1 MKRTLSYLWPFTK
14 KINSEFS
21 GELEVT
27 WLNGKKI
34 LDTKNA
40 NYSYGALHQILDV
53 ALQKTNANRGGHTL
67 VLGLGGGSILQLLR
81 KKYNFYGK
89 ITAVELDSK
98 IIEIAKQEFKIQQY
112 QPLEVICEDAEKF
125 VQQHDKKFDTVI
137 VDLFIDVKV
146 PEQFFKIQFWQ
157 NLAKLLQPEATV
169 IFNAG
174 IGEHHQLEIETLQ
187 QATKQM
193 ISFQKTTHVKGTN
206 TLLLG
211 KKIE

>member
-1 MKRTLSYLWPFTK
+1 MKKAFSYLWPLTK
-14 KINSEFS
+14 KVSSEFS

-53 ALQKTNANRGGHTL
+53 ALQKTNADRGGHTL

-98 IIEIAKQEFKIQQY
+98 IIEIAKKEFNIQQY
-112 QPLEVICEDAEKF
+112 EPLEVIGKDAEKF
-125 VQQHDKKFDTVI
+125 VQQNHTKYETVI

-146 PEQFFKIQFWQ
+146 PEQFFKIEFWQ
-157 NLAKLLQPEATV
+157 NLANLLQPEATV

-174 IGEHHQLEIETLQ
+174 IGENHQKEIETLQ
-187 QATKQM
+187 QQTNQL
-193 ISFQKTTHVKGTN
+193 ISFEKISHVKGTN

-211 KKIE
+211 KKI

>member
-1 MKRTLSYLWPFTK
+1 MKKAFSYLWPLTK
-14 KINSEFS
+14 KIKSNFS

-53 ALQKTNANRGGHTL
+53 ALQKTSAERGGHTL

-89 ITAVELDSK
+89 ITAVELDPK
-98 IIEIAKQEFKIQQY
+98 VIEIAKKEFNIQQY
-112 QPLEVICEDAEKF
+112 EPLKVICEDAEKF
-125 VQQHDKKFDTVI
+125 VQQNHTKYETVI
-137 VDLFIDVKV
+137 VDLFIDIKV
-146 PEQFFKIQFWQ
+146 PEQFFKIEFWH
-157 NLAKLLQPEATV
+157 NLANLLQPEATV

-174 IGEHHQLEIETLQ
+174 IGENHIQEIETLQ
-187 QATKQM
+187 QQTKKI
-193 ISFQKTTHVKGTN
+193 ISFQKINHVKGTN

-211 KKIE
+211 KKLD

>member
-1 MKRTLSYLWPFTK
+1 MKRTLSYLWPLTK
-14 KINSEFS
+14 KVSSEFS

-53 ALQKTNANRGGHTL
+53 ALQKTSADRGGHTL

-89 ITAVELDSK
+89 ITAVELDPK
-98 IIEIAKQEFKIQQY
+98 VIEIAKKEFNIQQY
-112 QPLEVICEDAEKF
+112 EPLKVICEDAEKF
-125 VQQHDKKFDTVI
+125 VQQNHTKYETVI
-137 VDLFIDVKV
+137 VDLFIDIKV
-146 PEQFFKIQFWQ
+146 PRQFFKIEFWQ
-157 NLAKLLQPEATV
+157 HLANLLQSEATV

-174 IGEHHQLEIETLQ
+174 IGENHQQEIETLQ
-187 QATKQM
+187 QQTKKI
-193 ISFQKTTHVKGTN
+193 ISFEKISHVKGTN

-211 KKIE
+211 KKID

>member
-1 MKRTLSYLWPFTK
+1 MKRTLSYLWPLTK
-14 KINSEFS
+14 KVSSEFS

-40 NYSYGALHQILDV
+40 NYSYGTLHQILDV

-67 VLGLGGGSILQLLR
+67 ILGLGGGSILQLLR

-89 ITAVELDSK
+89 ITAVELDPK
-98 IIEIAKQEFKIQQY
+98 IIEIAKKEFNIQQY
-112 QPLEVICEDAEKF
+112 EPLEVIGEDAEKF
-125 VQQHDKKFDTVI
+125 VKQNDKKFDTVI
-137 VDLFIDVKV
+137 VDLFIDIKV
-146 PEQFFKIQFWQ
+146 PEQFYEIEFWQ
-157 NLAKLLQPEATV
+157 NVSILLQPKATI

-174 IGEHHQLEIETLQ
+174 IGENQQAKINQLQ
-187 QATKQM
+187 QQIAQS
-193 ISFQKTTHVKGTN
+193 ISFEKIEHVKGTN

-211 KKIE
+211 NKI